1 LEGWTPAGKG
11 DRQAWLSDP
20 LLAMEEPILATGS
33 QPSPDDGVRL
43 VRNEDCDSNSNV
55 RRLAR
60 HVSMSRRHPLFLRWV
75 VLQAVVATLLAA
87 AGLAYGGQ
95 LHGASLAMV
104 PLILA
109 VLAGSSGYAGLLA
122 WRSDDG
128 ASTTG
133 GLRQLWFAA
142 GVCQLLGLLGTVAG
156 FYAMFNNGGTASAT
170 ASASSDLATRVT
182 HGAGVAL
189 SATFIGILASIV
201 ILLEHHVLDAEP

>member
-1 LEGWTPAGKG
+1 MAAGRG
-11 DRQAWLSDP
+11 DRRVRLSDSS
-20 LLAMEEPILATGS
+20 LAMQEPFLASTGH
-33 QPSPDDGVRL
+33 PSPDEGMRL
-43 VRNEDCDSNSNV
+43 VRNNDDDRDNDNV

-60 HVSMSRRHPLFLRWV
+60 HVIMSRRHPLFLRWV
-75 VLQAVVATLLAA
+75 VLQALVVTLLAA
-87 AGLAYGGQ
+87 AAIAYGGQ

-133 GLRQLWFAA
+133 GLRHLWFAA

-156 FYAMFNNGGTASAT
+156 FYAMFNNGGTVSAT
-170 ASASSDLATRVT
+170 AGASSDLATRVT

>member
-1 LEGWTPAGKG
+1 
-11 DRQAWLSDP
+11 
-20 LLAMEEPILATGS
+20 MEEPVLATTE
-33 QPSPDDGVRL
+33 PAPDEGVRL
-43 VRNEDCDSNSNV
+43 VRNEDNDNV
-55 RRLAR
+55 RSLAKLGR
-60 HVSMSRRHPLFLRWV
+60 ISRRPLFLRWV

-87 AGLAYGGQ
+87 AALAYGGQ

-104 PLILA
+104 PLILV

-128 ASTTG
+128 ASTAG
-133 GLRQLWFAA
+133 GLRHLWFAA

-156 FYAMFNNGGTASAT
+156 FYAMFNSGGTASAT
-170 ASASSDLATRVT
+170 AGASSDLATRVT

-201 ILLEHHVLDAEP
+201 ILLQHHVLDAEP